1 MRLPLFLVAAVV
13 LIVFAIIAA
22 AGTSGLCL
30 GSSWFVWAA
39 ASLLAYYA
47 DLIFG
52 GWGYANGAWG
62 SRDRTGRPP
71 A

>member
-13 LIVFAIIAA
+13 LIVFAIIAGA
-22 AGTSGLCL
+22 TASGLCL

-47 DLIFG
+47 DILFG
-52 GWGYANGAWG
+52 GFGYVNGAWG
-62 SRDRTGRPP
+62 RGDRAAAPP